1 MNDRNAILEERFV
14 GLIERQRMLV
24 RTICWKY
31 SDGDAGKC
39 AVLVQECYLALWR
52 RLPSLEGDDTL
63 SPRRER
69 SWVAWICRSALSHHF
84 KRRRHW
90 WQPFDRVPDGSVAVD
105 DDNSQREQVEDL
117 AATLPPREQRFIQL
131 YLDGYHYDEIA
142 VELGIEINSVYKM
155 RRRIIEKMKKNAGL

>member
-39 AVLVQECYLALWR
+39 AVLVQECYVALWR
-52 RLPSLEGDDTL
+52 RLPSLKAGGAL
-63 SPRRER
+63 SRRRER
-69 SWVAWICRSALSHHF
+69 SWVVWVCRSALSHHF
-84 KRRRHW
+84 KRRKHW
-90 WQPFDRVPDGSVAVD
+90 WQPFGKVPDNSMVVD
-105 DDNSQREQVEDL
+105 DSNSMREHIEDL
-117 AATLPPREQRFIQL
+117 VATLPPREQRFIQL

-142 VELGIEINSVYKM
+142 EELGIQINSVYKM
-155 RRRIIEKMKKNAGL
+155 RRRIIEQMKRNAGL